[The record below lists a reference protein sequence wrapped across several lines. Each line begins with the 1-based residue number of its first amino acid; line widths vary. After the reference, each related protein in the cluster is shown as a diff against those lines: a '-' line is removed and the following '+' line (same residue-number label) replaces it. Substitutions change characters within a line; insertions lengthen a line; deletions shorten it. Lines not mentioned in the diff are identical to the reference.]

1 MALLC
6 SFTQSLQS
14 ASAKVRKLSEN
25 HKRLAEKITKSDY
38 FPLFN
43 RVNGGISENSYKCFI
58 QYWRDTNCCLYLMD
72 KSRRVDEPFFCYL
85 T

>member
-25 HKRLAEKITKSDY
+25 QERLAEKITKSDY

-43 RVNGGISENSYKCFI
+43 RVNGGISENKMLHTVFGGI
-58 QYWRDTNCCLYLMD
+58 QT
-72 KSRRVDEPFFCYL
+72 VV
-85 T
+85 